1 VPTFDKFCFAYLYQL
16 KHWNAAAFSFR
27 FGLVWKAIALWIL
40 LKIFVLKTL
49 KPERWWEKFWWNVS
63 PAIESC
69 RFAASFWGIS
79 WLGSSFFLQWFKL
92 AHICVSGY
100 RVPWRTD
107 RQTFLFNIWKNQTS
121 RGEEWPQGLRVILRR
136 QILPGIWVFD
146 PHTLFKL
153 LKIV

>member
-79 WLGSSFFLQWFKL
+79 WLGSSFCNDLSLHIFVL
-92 AHICVSGY
+92 AGIEFHGGQ
-100 RVPWRTD
+100 TD
-107 RQTFLFNIWKNQTS
+107 RRFYLTSEKIRHQGEKND
-121 RGEEWPQGLRVILRR
+121 RK
-136 QILPGIWVFD
+136 VFESSSEGKYYQEFGSL
-146 PHTLFKL
+146 TLTPCLNF
-153 LKIV
+153 